1 MELPGGR
8 LRREV
13 PGDVRLLVLLESADD
28 VRIPPRRDRRSGG
41 LRAEWQVRRLDPAGA
56 RALDVALALKAGR
69 PGTEVVAVLLGPQED
84 DAFLR
89 EALAR
94 GCDEAVRVWDE
105 ECRHLH
111 APGKAL
117 VLAAVARAL
126 RCDLV
131 LAGAVSAAT
140 ASAQLGVLVA
150 AHLGVPCITQVAGLD
165 MLAGAVA
172 GEDGEEVAASLRA
185 TRALAGG
192 VQEVVEVSL
201 PAAVTCVPADLDFS
215 TAPLPAVLDAYEH
228 RISVWDL
235 AELGVPREDL
245 LRAEAALRHG
255 SLRTP
260 RPAVRR
266 VPAPDPAAPAF
277 DRIAEIVRGTVR
289 QRDGRA
295 ATGSADEL
303 AEELFRTLLDG
314 GWLRRPGGG
323 ETE

>member
-1 MELPGGR
+1 M
-8 LRREV
+8 
-13 PGDVRLLVLLESADD
+13 LLESADD

-56 RALDVALALKAGR
+56 RALDVALALKAGH
-69 PGTEVVAVLLGPQED
+69 PGMETVAVLLGPEED
-84 DAFLR
+84 DPFLR

-105 ECRHLH
+105 GCRHLH

-117 VLAAVARAL
+117 VLAAAARAL

-131 LAGAVSAAT
+131 LAGAASAAT
-140 ASAQLGVLVA
+140 AGAQVGVLVA
-150 AHLGVPCITQVAGLD
+150 AHLGVPCVTQVARLD

-172 GEDGEEVAASLRA
+172 EGDGEEAAAEIRV

-192 VQEVVEVSL
+192 FQEVVEVSL

-215 TAPLPAVLDAYEH
+215 PAPLPAVLDAHAH
-228 RISVWDL
+228 RILAWDL

-245 LRAEAALRHG
+245 LRAEGALHHG
-255 SLRTP
+255 RLRTP
-260 RPAVRR
+260 RPALRL
-266 VPAPDPAAPAF
+266 VPAPDPKAPAF

-289 QRDGRA
+289 RRDGRVS
-295 ATGSADEL
+295 TGSAAEL
-303 AEELFRTLLDG
+303 AEELFRALRDG
-314 GWLRRPGGG
+314 GWLSGPGRR